1 MKWKTM
7 MTACL
12 AGILAV
18 SVLAGCGSE
27 KKDDA
32 KKPLRV
38 ATNATFVPLNS
49 KKTISLKNIRGLNNY
64 ATGYCQRNG
73 HEM

>member
-27 KKDDA
+27 KE
-32 KKPLRV
+32 R
-38 ATNATFVPLNS
+38 
-49 KKTISLKNIRGLNNY
+49 
-64 ATGYCQRNG
+64 
-73 HEM
+73 